1 MPAGSRQDRR
11 ADKDRIALIG
21 PGSTR
26 ALPARTFGN
35 KAANLAK
42 MAALGIPV
50 PPAFVLGVSVCDD
63 YYRNGDRLPDDVPEL
78 LERGL
83 RHLEAASG
91 LRYGDR
97 RRPLLVSVRS
107 GAPVSLPGLMETL
120 LNVGLSRQTVE
131 GLVFMTGNP
140 RFAWDSYRR
149 LVQGVGETVYG
160 HDSGLYETALAH
172 RLRSEDLPD
181 LSELD
186 SRSMRALAT
195 EYEEL
200 FAETAGARFPVSPA
214 EQLKLA
220 VTAVLRSAH
229 GPRVDSFVR
238 AEMLRG
244 APSTAVTVQ
253 AMVFG
258 NAGMN
263 SGAGVAFTRDPATG
277 AAETM
282 VDFKLGA
289 QGDDVVSGK
298 STGSAAEFT
307 RVLPAPARELEAVCH
322 RLEKAYGDMQDIE
335 FTVQEKKL
343 FILQSRSGKR
353 APLAALRI
361 AVEMV
366 AEGLLD
372 PEEARVR
379 LAGVDL
385 DEIVITKVDTTHRP
399 LARGESA
406 STGVASGRAAF
417 GSESAE
423 AFAANGPTILIADS
437 LTPDDLPGV
446 AAAGGVLVARG
457 ARTSHAA
464 VVARQL
470 GKVCIV
476 NCPDLVFDPASRKAS
491 LGRRR
496 LKEGDIITLDGN
508 TGDIYLGE
516 VTVTEERPEALLA
529 TVSGWS
535 SPESV

>member
-1 MPAGSRQDRR
+1 MPAGNQRRGR
-11 ADKDRIALIG
+11 ADKNRIALIG
-21 PGSTR
+21 PGSTG
-26 ALPARTFGN
+26 ALAARTFGN

-42 MAALGIPV
+42 MAALGVPV
-50 PPAFVLGVSVCDD
+50 PPAFVLGVSVCED
-63 YYRNGDRLPDDVPEL
+63 YYQKGNRLPDDLPGL
-78 LERGL
+78 LEQGL
-83 RHLEAASG
+83 RHLESATG
-91 LRYGDR
+91 LQYGNR

-149 LVQGVGETVYG
+149 LVQSVGETVYG
-160 HDSGLYETALAH
+160 HDSALYEAALTQS
-172 RLRSEDLPD
+172 LQTEGLLD

-186 SRSMRALAT
+186 SRTLRALAT

-200 FAETAGARFPVSPA
+200 FAETAGTRFPVSPT

-220 VTAVLRSAH
+220 VTAVLRSAR

-238 AEMLRG
+238 AEMLREV
-244 APSTAVTVQ
+244 PSTAVTVQ

-277 AAETM
+277 AAELM

-298 STGSAAEFT
+298 ATGSAAEFT
-307 RVLPAPARELEAVCH
+307 RALPEPARELEAMCR

-335 FTVQEKKL
+335 FTVQERKL

-361 AVEMV
+361 AVELV
-366 AEGLLD
+366 SEGLLS
-372 PEEARVR
+372 PEEAQAR
-379 LAGVDL
+379 LADVKV
-385 DEIVITKVDTTHRP
+385 DEIVMTRVHGTKRP
-399 LARGESA
+399 LAHGESA

-423 AFAANGPTILIADS
+423 AFATRGPVILVTDS

-446 AAAGGVLVARG
+446 AAAGGVLAAQG

-476 NCPDLVFDPASRKAS
+476 NCPDLIFDTASRKAS
-491 LGRRR
+491 LGGRRF
-496 LKEGDIITLDGN
+496 KEGDIITLDGN
-508 TGDIYLGE
+508 TGDVYWGE
-516 VTVTEERPEALLA
+516 VTVTEERPEALLSVVA
-529 TVSGWS
+529 GWS
-535 SPESV
+535 SAEPA